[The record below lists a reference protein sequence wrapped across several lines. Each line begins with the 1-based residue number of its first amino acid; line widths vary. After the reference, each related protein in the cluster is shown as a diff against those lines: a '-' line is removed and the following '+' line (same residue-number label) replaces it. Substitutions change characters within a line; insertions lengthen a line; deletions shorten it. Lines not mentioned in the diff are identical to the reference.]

1 MKKKLVLLNVIILT
15 AAILTMFVCGLA
27 VARDERLSVAK
38 REIVDIAN
46 IYAANYDDDIASN
59 VPSNI
64 RLTIFDAAGVAIK
77 DSQSAEAIGVS
88 HVDREEIQ
96 SAFSGAPAVVTR
108 YSDTLK
114 KEMAYYAVKVDTDDT
129 HVFVRVAIAVDSV
142 NEYISKSVF
151 VMVFVLIVVLGASY
165 FASVAVSDSFVNSL
179 KIVKNNLEA
188 VKNDTYI
195 AAFSSVNDKEINSM
209 LVQINDI
216 SDKLHEYV
224 VKEADEKRKLDYVL
238 ENISDGIVVLSKD
251 GNVLSINKNAGDAL
265 NLSTETCKNKYL
277 TVLSADKT
285 FAKNTENCV
294 KNAVGCDFDYSAD
307 EKYYLVSARHLEND
321 VTVVVLSDITAI
333 KTSEKTRSDFFA
345 NASHELKTPLTAIK
359 GFNDI
364 IGMQTNEQSTKE
376 LSQKI
381 DVETTRIISL
391 LKDMLDLSSL
401 EAKKEIVAEDVNL
414 REVALSVVQSLS
426 SVAKE
431 KQVNISVE
439 GSAIVKMEKEHAFE
453 LVKNLVE
460 NGVLYNRPG
469 GHVDVR
475 ISADASSSAIV
486 VADDG
491 IGIEEKHLQRIFERF
506 YRVNKSRSRET
517 GGTGLG
523 LAIVKHV
530 CSLYDA
536 DISVMSKLGVGTTA
550 TVRFDRK

>member
-294 KNAVGCDFDYSAD
+294 KNAVGCDFEYSAD

-469 GHVDVR
+469 GHVDVK
-475 ISADASSSAIV
+475 ILADASSSAIV

>member
-151 VMVFVLIVVLGASY
+151 VMIFVLIVVLGASY

-294 KNAVGCDFDYSAD
+294 KNAVGCDFEYSAD

-469 GHVDVR
+469 GHVDVK
-475 ISADASSSAIV
+475 ILADASSSAIV